1 MAQAK
6 ERAMREKGEISGLE
20 DVGRSGLTGLGEGAA
35 GVIGLPMDMV
45 NLVARGGDWVGRN
58 TGLIEDT
65 PEHRAWLE
73 KSLQSVD
80 DWLPTSDEAL
90 TAMNEYTKGYGLG
103 SQGLFEHQPRTT
115 MGKFARTAGELAP
128 SLLTGPAGAGRKAVM
143 WLGSSLASEGA
154 GQLAEGTGYE
164 DWARLGGA
172 VIGGG
177 VPKVKLRGKPLST
190 AEKKAAADQAGLM
203 VEEAGERNL
212 PEYVDSLRAADSTR
226 NAYDKAVLLDEM
238 KASGRSA
245 RDAYADLAQDKGRMK
260 LFSPGEQEAIRRAG
274 GSDRSERA
282 ARWVKTHM
290 LPPLPVRKEIKEL
303 IRNVGAGNM
312 AGREAGQAID
322 GLTGGLVGNLTEK
335 YLQNRISA
343 EELGV
348 LAGSWIGT
356 GPTLSR
362 ITNRVA
368 GKTAEAVSDRNTRN
382 AEKYILSGVKPG
394 ANRNEISR
402 MIARAVLQNQGIAV
416 GQ

>member
-1 MAQAK
+1 
-6 ERAMREKGEISGLE
+6 MREKGDISGIE

-45 NLVARGGDWVGRN
+45 NLAARGGDWVGRN

-90 TAMNEYTKGYGLG
+90 TAMNEYTKGYGLD

-128 SLLTGPAGAGRKAVM
+128 SLVTGPAGAGRKAVM
-143 WLGSSLASEGA
+143 WLGSSLASEGT

-172 VIGGG
+172 VVGGG
-177 VPKVKLRGKPLST
+177 VPKFKLRGKSLST
-190 AEKKAAADQAGLM
+190 AEKKVAADQAGLM

-212 PEYVDSLRAADSTR
+212 PEYVGRLRAADSAR
-226 NAYDKAVLLDEM
+226 NAYDKAALLDEM
-238 KASGRSA
+238 KASGRPA
-245 RDAYADLAQDKGRMK
+245 RDAYADLAQDKARMK
-260 LFSPGEQEAIRRAG
+260 LFPPGEQEAIWRAG
-274 GSDRSERA
+274 GSDGGERA
-282 ARWVKTHM
+282 ALWVKAHTRS
-290 LPPLPVRKEIKEL
+290 PLPIRKEIKEL
-303 IRNVGAGNM
+303 FRNVGAGSL
-312 AGREAGQAID
+312 AGWEAGQAID
-322 GLTGGLVGNLTEK
+322 GLTGGLVGNLTES
-335 YLQNRISA
+335 YLRNRVSA
-343 EELGV
+343 EELGG

-362 ITNRVA
+362 TTNRFA
-368 GKTAEAVSDRNTRN
+368 GKTAEAISDRNIRN

-394 ANRNEISR
+394 TNRNEMSR
-402 MIARAVLQNQGIAV
+402 RIARAVLQSQGIAV